1 MPCVTVVD
9 VCVIRP
15 NPSRI
20 DPRFLMHGIN
30 SPITRKGMSQYV
42 KGTTRQHIS
51 RKKLA
56 KIELSFPSLTVQ
68 RQIATILDAADAL
81 RAKRRESLQ
90 QLESLLQG
98 TFLEMFGDPVTN
110 PKGWRQSVL
119 QDTGT
124 HSKVGP
130 FGSLLHKADYITGGV
145 PLVNP
150 KHIKHG
156 TIEHGGDE
164 TVSESKAEELSEYR
178 VKCGDV
184 LMGRRGEMGRCTVIQ
199 PTQEQWLCGTGSVLI
214 RPNRRTMTSLYLCSL
229 LSCHP
234 MRRHLEHLSEGA
246 IMPSLSGT
254 QIQSLLI
261 PLPPLDLQN
270 RFVSI
275 VESIERQMARLKAH
289 LAELNALFA
298 SLQSQAFSGDLSSS
312 AVSRQHASA

>member
-1 MPCVTVVD
+1 
-9 VCVIRP
+9 
-15 NPSRI
+15 
-20 DPRFLMHGIN
+20 
-30 SPITRKGMSQYV
+30 MSQYV
-42 KGTTRQHIS
+42 KGTTRQRIS
-51 RKKLA
+51 RKNLA

-110 PKGWRQSVL
+110 PKGWRQSLL

-178 VKCGDV
+178 LKCGDV